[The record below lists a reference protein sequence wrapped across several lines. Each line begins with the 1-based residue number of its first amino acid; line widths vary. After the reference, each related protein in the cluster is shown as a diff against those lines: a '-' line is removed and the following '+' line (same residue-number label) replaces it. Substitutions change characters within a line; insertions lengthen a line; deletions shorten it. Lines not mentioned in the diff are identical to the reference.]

1 MRILPSYSISNR
13 HASPA
18 YVTVQLCMTLRDPKT
33 NTPSN
38 PTSGVL
44 GRILSGHFF
53 YGWWVLVLISIMA
66 AMNNAFF
73 DKGPALFLL
82 PVGASLGLN
91 RATTSLIFSLGRSE
105 GAVAGPFVGYLV
117 DRFGAR
123 RIMVIGTV
131 LAGVGFIIFS
141 FAQNLWVFA
150 FAYLGFVAF
159 GATMAFQ
166 DSATAMVVTWFSRYR
181 VRAMS
186 IREASGNLGS
196 TILIPLMTLVIAIY
210 DWRVAA
216 LMGAGA
222 YLIVILPL
230 MPLLKESPESIGLLP
245 DGADES
251 DVKAARIGTGPSDTV
266 GASSAELQ
274 RLRRYYAGAEFTVRE
289 ALRTT
294 SFWYLMIGTV
304 LRQVSRVGIDLH
316 YVAILEWKDFD
327 TSIAALFFTLRL
339 GMNVPSKLI
348 VGYFGDKVPAQIIL
362 GGGMV
367 LYSLG
372 LILLLWT
379 DGLTILAI
387 SAVIMGM
394 SEGITPVNWGVIGN
408 YFGRHHYATLRGII
422 NMSYSWALLSVPF
435 ATGWW
440 FDHYTS
446 YSWPI
451 IISLVAGVA
460 SAIIYALM
468 RQPKLPTRL
477 EVMTR
482 E

>member
-1 MRILPSYSISNR
+1 MP
-13 HASPA
+13 
-18 YVTVQLCMTLRDPKT
+18 
-33 NTPSN
+33 
-38 PTSGVL
+38 
-44 GRILSGHFF
+44 GRFF
-53 YGWWVLVLISIMA
+53 YGWWVLILISVMA

-73 DKGPALFLL
+73 DKGPALFLI

-117 DRFGAR
+117 DRFGPR
-123 RIMVIGTV
+123 RIMIFGTI
-131 LAGVGFIIFS
+131 LAGTGFIIFS
-141 FAQNLWVFA
+141 LAPNLWIFA
-150 FAYLGFVAF
+150 LAYLGFVAF

-186 IREASGNLGS
+186 VREASGNMGS
-196 TILIPLMTLVIAIY
+196 TILIPLMTLIIAVY

-222 YLIVILPL
+222 YLLVILPL

-245 DGADES
+245 DGVTAA
-251 DVKAARIGTGPSDTV
+251 DVKAAREGDAASGTSHL
-266 GASSAELQ
+266 EIQ

-289 ALRTT
+289 ALRTS
-294 SFWYLMIGTV
+294 SFWYLMMGTV

-327 TSIAALFFTLRL
+327 TSLAALFFTLRL

-348 VGYFGDKVPAQIIL
+348 VGYFGDKVPAQLIL

-367 LYSLG
+367 LYSVG
-372 LILLLWT
+372 LILLLSS
-379 DGLTILAI
+379 DGIVIIAI
-387 SAVIMGM
+387 SAFVMGM

-408 YFGRHHYATLRGII
+408 YFGRNHYATLRGII
-422 NMSYSWALLSVPF
+422 NMSYSWALLLVPF

-440 FDHYTS
+440 FDQYTS
-446 YSWPI
+446 YTWPLV
-451 IISLVAGVA
+451 ISLGAA
-460 SAIIYALM
+460 AISAVIYGLM
-468 RQPKLPTRL
+468 RQPKLPSRL
-477 EVMTR
+477 DTLSQG
-482 E
+482 

>member
-1 MRILPSYSISNR
+1 
-13 HASPA
+13 
-18 YVTVQLCMTLRDPKT
+18 
-33 NTPSN
+33 
-38 PTSGVL
+38 
-44 GRILSGHFF
+44 
-53 YGWWVLVLISIMA
+53 
-66 AMNNAFF
+66 
-73 DKGPALFLL
+73 
-82 PVGASLGLN
+82 
-91 RATTSLIFSLGRSE
+91 
-105 GAVAGPFVGYLV
+105 
-117 DRFGAR
+117 
-123 RIMVIGTV
+123 VI
-131 LAGVGFIIFS
+131 
-141 FAQNLWVFA
+141 
-150 FAYLGFVAF
+150 
-159 GATMAFQ
+159 
-166 DSATAMVVTWFSRYR
+166 TWFSRYR

-186 IREASGNLGS
+186 VREASGNLGS
-196 TILIPLMTLVIAIY
+196 TILIPIMTLVIAIW

-230 MPLLKESPESIGLLP
+230 MPLLKESPESMGLLP
-245 DGADES
+245 DGANEA
-251 DVKAARIGTGPSDTV
+251 DVKAARLGME
-266 GASSAELQ
+266 ASGDDAAASAELQ

-294 SFWYLMIGTV
+294 SFWYLTMGTV

-367 LYSLG
+367 IYSLG
-372 LILLLWT
+372 LVLLLSS
-379 DGLTILAI
+379 DGLIILAI
-387 SAVIMGM
+387 SAVTMGI

-422 NMSYSWALLSVPF
+422 NMSYSWALLLVPF

-440 FDHYTS
+440 FDQYTS

-451 IISLVAGVA
+451 VISLGAAVA
-460 SAIIYALM
+460 STVIYALM
-468 RQPKLPTRL
+468 RQPKIPQRL
-477 EVMTR
+477 KAITQE
-482 E
+482 

>member
-1 MRILPSYSISNR
+1 M
-13 HASPA
+13 
-18 YVTVQLCMTLRDPKT
+18 
-33 NTPSN
+33 
-38 PTSGVL
+38 
-44 GRILSGHFF
+44 
-53 YGWWVLVLISIMA
+53 LVLISVMA

-73 DKGPALFLL
+73 DKGPALFLI

-123 RIMVIGTV
+123 RIMVIGTI
-131 LAGVGFIIFS
+131 LAGIGFIIFS
-141 FAQNLWVFA
+141 FSQTLWVFA

-159 GATMAFQ
+159 GATIAFQ

-186 IREASGNLGS
+186 VREASGNLGS
-196 TILIPLMTLVIAIY
+196 TILIPIMTLVIAIW

-230 MPLLKESPESIGLLP
+230 MPLLKESPESMGLLP
-245 DGADES
+245 DGANEA
-251 DVKAARIGTGPSDTV
+251 DVKAARLGMK
-266 GASSAELQ
+266 ASGDDAAASAELQ

-294 SFWYLMIGTV
+294 SFWYLMMGTV

-339 GMNVPSKLI
+339 GMNVPSKLL

-367 LYSLG
+367 IYSLG
-372 LILLLWT
+372 LVLLLSS
-379 DGLTILAI
+379 DGLIILAI
-387 SAVIMGM
+387 SAVTMGI

-408 YFGRHHYATLRGII
+408 YFGRHHYATLRGTI
-422 NMSYSWALLSVPF
+422 NMSYSWALLLVPF

-440 FDHYTS
+440 FDQYTS

-451 IISLVAGVA
+451 VISLGAAVA
-460 SAIIYALM
+460 SAVIYALM
-468 RQPKLPTRL
+468 RQPKIPQRL
-477 EVMTR
+477 KAITQE
-482 E
+482 

>member
-1 MRILPSYSISNR
+1 MFYLSMPPLQRFMTSRQPETYTPDKFPSR
-13 HASPA
+13 GPG
-18 YVTVQLCMTLRDPKT
+18 RFF
-33 NTPSN
+33 
-38 PTSGVL
+38 SG
-44 GRILSGHFF
+44 RFF
-53 YGWWVLVLISIMA
+53 YGWWVLVLISVMA

-73 DKGPALFLL
+73 DKGPALFLI

-105 GAVAGPFVGYLV
+105 GAVAGPMVGYLV

-123 RIMVIGTV
+123 RIMVIGTI
-131 LAGVGFIIFS
+131 LAGIGFIIFS
-141 FAQNLWVFA
+141 FAQNVWVFA
-150 FAYLGFVAF
+150 LAYLGFVAF

-222 YLIVILPL
+222 YLLVILPL

-245 DGADES
+245 DGANEA
-251 DVKAARIGTGPSDTV
+251 DVKAARVVTETSDPAEA
-266 GASSAELQ
+266 GSEELQ

-294 SFWYLMIGTV
+294 CFWYLMMGTV

-348 VGYFGDKVPAQIIL
+348 VGYFGDKMPAQIIL

-367 LYSLG
+367 IYSLG
-372 LILLLWT
+372 LVLLLSS
-379 DGLTILAI
+379 DGLMILAI

-440 FDHYTS
+440 FDQYTS
-446 YSWPI
+446 YTWPI
-451 IISLVAGVA
+451 VISLGAGVA
-460 SAIIYALM
+460 SAVIYALM
-468 RQPKLPTRL
+468 CQPKLPTRL
-477 EVMTR
+477 EVMAQG
-482 E
+482 